1 MPTERLVPAPQQDLA
16 RPAQKR
22 WRPRGV
28 YSPRP
33 LILRNSRKKCD
44 DDDDDG
50 GANTAAAGRD
60 EQWVNLVHGVRIMSD
75 ADDDGFKADGRTQRL
90 DLTSGRI
97 RISVFHRAADCG
109 DQLGGV

>member
-1 MPTERLVPAPQQDLA
+1 MKVDAVILMGENFAPGGFNGGSTPDPRHPLQRASSAA
-16 RPAQKR
+16 RR
-22 WRPRGV
+22 
-28 YSPRP
+28 
-33 LILRNSRKKCD
+33 ILSV
-44 DDDDDG
+44 
-50 GANTAAAGRD
+50 
-60 EQWVNLVHGVRIMSD
+60 EEISD